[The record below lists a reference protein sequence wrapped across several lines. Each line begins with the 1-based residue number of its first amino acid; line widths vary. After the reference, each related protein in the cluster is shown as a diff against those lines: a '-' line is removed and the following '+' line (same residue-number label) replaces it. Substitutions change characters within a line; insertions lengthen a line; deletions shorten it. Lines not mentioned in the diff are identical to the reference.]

1 MGTNNKLAAVI
12 DIGGLSPINSAG
24 YRDLDTLVGGKVA
37 DLINWG
43 TGFAALVA
51 VIFLVIAGYTYITA
65 AGDADKIEKAGK
77 TITASIV
84 GLVIVFIARV
94 LVELVLQKIM
104 E

>member
-1 MGTNNKLAAVI
+1 MDKI
-12 DIGGLSPINSAG
+12 DISQFSSVFTGSYEG
-24 YRDLDTLVGGKVA
+24 LDTLVGGKIA
-37 DLINWG
+37 DLINWA

-77 TITASIV
+77 TITAAIV
-84 GLVIVFIARV
+84 GLVIVFIARI

-104 E
+104 Q

>member
-1 MGTNNKLAAVI
+1 MVTNNKLAAVI
-12 DIGGLSPINSAG
+12 NIGGLSPINSAG
-24 YRDLDTLVGGKVA
+24 YMDFDTLVGGKIA

-43 TGFAALVA
+43 TAFAALVA
-51 VIFLVIAGYTYITA
+51 VVFLIVAGYTYITA

-84 GLVIVFIARV
+84 GLVVILIARV
-94 LVELVLQKIM
+94 LVELVLRKIM

>member
-1 MGTNNKLAAVI
+1 MDKLLAV
-12 DIGGLSPINSAG
+12 DISGLSPISIGG
-24 YRDLDTLVGGKVA
+24 YSNLETLVGGKVA

-51 VIFLVIAGYTYITA
+51 VIFLIVAGYTYITA

-77 TITASIV
+77 TITAAIV
-84 GLVIVFIARV
+84 GMVIVFIARV

-104 E
+104 G